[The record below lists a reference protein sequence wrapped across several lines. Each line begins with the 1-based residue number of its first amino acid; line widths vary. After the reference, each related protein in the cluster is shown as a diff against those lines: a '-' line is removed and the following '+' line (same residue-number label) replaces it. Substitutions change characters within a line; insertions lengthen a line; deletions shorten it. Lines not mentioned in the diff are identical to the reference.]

1 MNKLSLAV
9 ICALGLGMTAVS
21 AEEADVVVVGS
32 GGAGLS
38 AAVTAAQAG
47 KNVIVLEKCRLSAA
61 TRSEPKAV

>member
-9 ICALGLGMTAVS
+9 ICALGL
-21 AEEADVVVVGS
+21 
-32 GGAGLS
+32 
-38 AAVTAAQAG
+38 G

>member
-32 GGAGLS
+32 GGPASLRLLQQLKPVRMS
-38 AAVTAAQAG
+38 SCS
-47 KNVIVLEKCRLSAA
+47 KKCRLSAA

>member
-32 GGAGLS
+32 ASLRLLQQLKPVRMS
-38 AAVTAAQAG
+38 SCS
-47 KNVIVLEKCRLSAA
+47 KKCRLSAA